1 MGVKRLGKIIAQ
13 IQQYTDIDYPIAIV
27 FQASCF
33 NEFVVKGRLSNIVGK
48 LSITQLK
55 QNQVYVL

>member
-1 MGVKRLGKIIAQ
+1 

-33 NEFVVKGRLSNIVGK
+33 NEFVVK
-48 LSITQLK
+48 
-55 QNQVYVL
+55 